1 MMSHIFAACLMV
13 AAQNYQ
19 VPPAVLYGIHAVE
32 GGTVGQRVGNT
43 SGSYDL
49 GPMQINTLW
58 VPVLAKHWGVS
69 EKRAYRLIKDDACT
83 NVNVAAWILR
93 SNLDETKS
101 LGRAIAYYNSRTP
114 SIGRRYKRK
123 VIAAMRKKGL
133 IKKKVSKVQ
142 RLHTSDT
149 SVAGFIPKQP

>member
-1 MMSHIFAACLMV
+1 MMNQVFAACLMV

-32 GGTVGQRVGNT
+32 GGKVGQRVGNT
-43 SGSYDL
+43 NGSYDL

-58 VPVLAKHWGVS
+58 VPVLSKHWGIS
-69 EKRAYRLIKDDACT
+69 ESRTYRLIKDDACT

-93 SNLDETKS
+93 NNLDETKS

-114 SIGRRYKRK
+114 SIGYRYKKK
-123 VIAAMRKKGL
+123 VIAAMRKNGL
-133 IKKKVSKVQ
+133 IKKKVSGTQSFRSK
-142 RLHTSDT
+142 DT
-149 SVAGFIPKQP
+149 NVSGFIAKEK